1 MSSCITDIFFN
12 TIYGSSLGKAS
23 DSTSRVDVYRQSVMD
38 FVSAVR
44 TQSDAFQKIMQQCY
58 KYAQVI
64 IPSGGGRKPMTVAE
78 ISETIAHEMVPSDF
92 FSEMSER
99 QRGEI
104 VERAVLQLV
113 TDLSAYVLESENLIK
128 IVHHHDLAHEETIR
142 MLQMHGIRILAAFR
156 DDIHGKFH
164 GKETGAKASVD
175 VKEMDRLLARMD
187 RLREKYESVREE
199 RDGLEEV
206 VQDYEEEVGELK
218 ETNAKLLRI
227 VQIMKA
233 KMEAAIS
240 RASPAEAAQA
250 LAGPVAAADRRRPSR
265 RERAEPESEAGSSS
279 GSESSDP
286 SSEEISEPETAT
298 DSGSESAG
306 AGSDGS
312 SRRARAR
319 PVARRKPVRRRVKKR
334 PPSRDAPE
342 PEAESEG
349 GEYDIT
355 SLVTSG

>member
-1 MSSCITDIFFN
+1 VFDIMSSCITDIFFN

-156 DDIHGKFH
+156 DEIHGKFH
-164 GKETGAKASVD
+164 GKETGAKSSVD

-199 RDGLEEV
+199 RDGLEEA
-206 VQDYEEEVGELK
+206 VQDYEEEIGDLK

-240 RASPAEAAQA
+240 RAPPMEAAQA
-250 LAGPVAAADRRRPSR
+250 LAGPVAAAGRKRPSR
-265 RERAEPESEAGSSS
+265 RERAESAPSS
-279 GSESSDP
+279 GSEPSDP
-286 SSEEISEPETAT
+286 SSEESSEPESVT
-298 DSGSESAG
+298 DNASDSTSTGSG
-306 AGSDGS
+306 GS
-312 SRRARAR
+312 SRRERTR
-319 PVARRKPVRRRVKKR
+319 PVTRRKPVRRRVKKR
-334 PPSRDAPE
+334 QPSRDAPE
-342 PEAESEG
+342 PEAEPEG
-349 GEYDIT
+349 AEYDIA